1 MRRALNHG
9 ANYQDAF
16 SIRNSIN
23 IARSKVFPL
32 FSHFSALFNAALKIH
47 IGRYFVSDVY
57 NNGAIFT
64 NFLCFASKI
73 VPAAMQPNNHFSS
86 HSSRFAMVSQ
96 LCTATAHMQT
106 SRVRTY
112 ARTRLSQFISQRVR
126 YTRAGSGFDSIDK
139 MSEQIS

>member
-73 VPAAMQPNNHFSS
+73 VPKVDQRLLNDADFCESEQCDQMGLFSKILVTNYFS
-86 HSSRFAMVSQ
+86 NV
-96 LCTATAHMQT
+96 AHMFGDFWDI
-106 SRVRTY
+106 
-112 ARTRLSQFISQRVR
+112 LKISLFK
-126 YTRAGSGFDSIDK
+126 GK
-139 MSEQIS
+139 LL